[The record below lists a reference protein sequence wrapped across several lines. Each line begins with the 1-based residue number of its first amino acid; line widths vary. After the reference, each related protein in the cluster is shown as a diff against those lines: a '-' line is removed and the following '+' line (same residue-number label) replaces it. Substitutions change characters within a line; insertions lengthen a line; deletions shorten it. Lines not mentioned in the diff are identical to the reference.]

1 MVPAIPLVFGFD
13 FDHIYFMDSRLKQF
27 GTKYNIPICYVFV
40 TVIVAMA
47 HVWTDNHSDFQFKCQ
62 FKFIFKLNLVF

>member
-13 FDHIYFMDSRLKQF
+13 FDNIYFMDSLLKQF
-27 GTKYNIPICYVFV
+27 GTTYNIPSFYVFV

-47 HVWTDNHSDFQFKCQ
+47 HVWTDNHSDFKFK
-62 FKFIFKLNLVF
+62 IFGSNSFSNR